1 MSEENEMEVNSK
13 VSVVI
18 PTRNRPE
25 LVLRAVRSAV
35 GQTYKNLEIVVVVD
49 GPDRETVE
57 TLAHLGEPSV
67 RICELEQSVGAAEA
81 RNEGVRR
88 ANGEWIAFL
97 DDDDE
102 WLPTKI
108 EKQVHAAEACGN
120 PLAIVTCK
128 IVLRGGG
135 SDSVVPHQLPAP
147 GQPISEYVLGAP
159 RNGFQTSSYF
169 VSRALMLLVPW
180 SKNLKGLQDF
190 DWFLRGT
197 SYPGAT
203 LTVVPEPLSIYYV
216 ESVNTITRKLSWLTC
231 YEWGQQ
237 NRPLMTPRAY
247 SCFLSRVCANRARSQ
262 GAGLRVVARL
272 FFEMLFDGRPD
283 LLSIAMF
290 FGYVTVLYESRR
302 AIGNWISRLF
312 APEAARAT

>member
-1 MSEENEMEVNSK
+1 MEMNPI

-25 LVLRAVRSAV
+25 LVLRAVRSAL
-35 GQTYKNLEIVVVVD
+35 GQTYRNLEIVVVVD
-49 GPDRETVE
+49 GPDAQTVGA
-57 TLAHLGEPSV
+57 LVDLGESSV
-67 RICELEQSVGAAEA
+67 RICHLAESVGGAEA
-81 RNEGVRR
+81 RNEGVR
-88 ANGEWIAFL
+88 AATGEWIAFL

-108 EKQVHAAEACGN
+108 EKQVKAAVQSGN

-135 SDSVVPHQLPAP
+135 SDSVVPHKLPKP

-169 VSRALMLLVPW
+169 ASRALMLLVPW

-190 DWFLRGT
+190 DWFLRAA

-203 LTVVPEPLSIYYV
+203 LTVVAEPLSIYYV
-216 ESVNTITRKLSWLTC
+216 ESVDTITRKLSWLTC

-237 NRPLMTPRAY
+237 NRSLMTPHAY
-247 SCFLSRVCANRARSQ
+247 SCFLSRVCANRARAQ
-262 GAGLRVVARL
+262 NAGVRVLLKL
-272 FFEMLFDGRPD
+272 FFEILFQGRPD
-283 LLSIAMF
+283 VLSIAMF
-290 FGYVTVLYESRR
+290 FGYVTMPYESRR
-302 AIGNWISRLF
+302 AIGNWISRVF
-312 APEAARAT
+312 APEAASAAAV

>member
-1 MSEENEMEVNSK
+1 METSPR

-25 LVLRAVRSAV
+25 LVLRAVRSAL
-35 GQTYKNLEIVVVVD
+35 GQTYRNLEVVVVVD
-49 GPDRETVE
+49 GPDGETVKAV
-57 TLAHLGEPSV
+57 TDLGESRV
-67 RICELEQSVGAAEA
+67 RVRRLTESVGGAEA
-81 RNEGVRR
+81 RNVGVR
-88 ANGEWIAFL
+88 AALGEWVAFL

-102 WLPTKI
+102 WLPTKV
-108 EKQVHAAEACGN
+108 EKQVEAAIKSGN

-135 SDSVVPHQLPAP
+135 SDSVVPHKLPAP

-180 SKNLKGLQDF
+180 TKDLKGLQDF
-190 DWFLRGT
+190 DWFLRSN

-216 ESVNTITRKLSWLTC
+216 ESVDTITRKLSWLTC

-237 NRPLMTPRAY
+237 NRSLMTPRAS
-247 SCFLSRVCANRARSQ
+247 SCFLSRICVNRARAQ
-262 GAGLRVVARL
+262 GAGLRVIARL
-272 FFEMLFDGRPD
+272 FFEMLFEGRPD

-290 FGYVTVLYESRR
+290 FGYVTVPYQSRR
-302 AIGNWISRLF
+302 VIGNWVGRFF
-312 APEAARAT
+312 AAEGAGAAA

>member
-1 MSEENEMEVNSK
+1 VDVNPR

-25 LVLRAVRSAV
+25 LVRRAARSALA
-35 GQTYKNLEIVVVVD
+35 QTYKNVEIVVVVD
-49 GPDRETVE
+49 GPDPETVDA
-57 TLAHLGEPSV
+57 LVNLGEPSV
-67 RICELEQSVGAAEA
+67 RIHHLAHSVGAAEA
-81 RNEGVRR
+81 RNEGVRV
-88 ANGEWIAFL
+88 AGGEWISFL

-108 EKQVHAAEACGN
+108 EKQVKAAVEAGN

-135 SDSVVPHQLPAP
+135 SDSTVPHQLPAP

-180 SKNLKGLQDF
+180 TKNLRGLQDF

-216 ESVNTITRKLSWLTC
+216 QSEDTITGKLNWLTC
-231 YEWGQQ
+231 YAWGQQ
-237 NRPLMTPRAY
+237 NRTLMTPRAY
-247 SCFLSRVCANRARSQ
+247 SCFLSRVCTSRARAQ
-262 GAGLRVVARL
+262 GAGPRVL
-272 FFEMLFDGRPD
+272 CKLLFEMLFKGRPNM
-283 LLSIAMF
+283 LSVSMY
-290 FGYVTVLYESRR
+290 FGYVIVPYEWRR
-302 AIGNWISRLF
+302 ATGNIVSRFF
-312 APEAARAT
+312 AREAARATAA